1 MRTDINNKLPP
12 IIESMIKSL
21 NNTKDNHLIRAN
33 YRLQLDLIRA
43 EIDKA
48 IKIYDNE
55 TPFRRN

>member
-21 NNTKDNHLIRAN
+21 NNTRDNHLIRGN
-33 YRLQLDLIRA
+33 YRLQLDLIRS